1 MNRSMKTVTLIAAG
15 AAVLALAS
23 CNKKNDGAAPA
34 STPAAAQPGS
44 PEAPTLRRKAGL
56 WRMAISNGQA
66 VVQTIEMCIDAE
78 TDQRLSI
85 MGTQMGDDACSQHS
99 YARQPD
105 GSWTFSSVCDMG
117 TGGRTSSTGTAS
129 GDFSTHYV
137 VHADSVTEGAALP
150 QMNGKH
156 SSTID
161 STWTG
166 ACPAGQVGGD
176 MTVHGMKINVL
187 KAMKAR

>member
-1 MNRSMKTVTLIAAG
+1 MAKAAVVLTTVVAVTLG
-15 AAVLALAS
+15 AVALSGCKKKDESAS
-23 CNKKNDGAAPA
+23 PA
-34 STPAAAQPGS
+34 SSSTPL
-44 PEAPTLRRKAGL
+44 EAPKLTRKPGL
-56 WRMAISNGQA
+56 WRMAISNGQS
-66 VVQTIEMCIDAE
+66 VVQTIEMCIDAD

-85 MGTQMGDDACSQHS
+85 MGAQMGDDACSQHS

-129 GDFSTHYV
+129 GDFSSHYV
-137 VHADSVTEGAALP
+137 VHADSVTEGAALS

-161 STWTG
+161 ASWNG
-166 ACPAGQVGGD
+166 PCPAGQVGGD
-176 MTVHGMKINVL
+176 MTVQGMKINVL
-187 KAMKAR
+187 RGKKAG